1 MTPGSGDGEA
11 RETPQAVEPAAPAE
25 TAPAAEDGGR
35 AASGVL
41 TSEMIAEA
49 IGGPRGVLDLG
60 ISGLVFV
67 VVNAATSLTPA
78 IYAAVGFGLLLVVFR
93 LLRRQPVRQA
103 LTGFVVIG
111 FAAFVASRTHSA
123 RGFFLPGILSQGAL
137 TIVAAVSL
145 VIRKPYIGYVM
156 GAIDTHFAH
165 WRESPKLMRAMN
177 QATMIWGFVFLLRT
191 VVQGLLYLAN
201 RPGWL
206 AAVQLAQGWPLFA
219 AALAATYALARRAV
233 AAEAAQQAELA
244 GEPVA
249 SEPLTR

>member
-1 MTPGSGDGEA
+1 
-11 RETPQAVEPAAPAE
+11 
-25 TAPAAEDGGR
+25 
-35 AASGVL
+35 
-41 TSEMIAEA
+41 MIAEA
-49 IGGPRGVLDLG
+49 IGGPRGLLDIG

-67 VVNAATSLTPA
+67 VVNAASSLTPA
-78 IYAAVGFGLLLVVFR
+78 IFSAVGFGLLLVVFR
-93 LLRRQPVRQA
+93 LIRRQPVRQA

-111 FAAFVASRTHSA
+111 IAAFVASRTHSA

-145 VIRKPYIGYVM
+145 VIRRPYIGYLM
-156 GAIDTHFAH
+156 GAIDTRFAH
-165 WRESPKLMRAMN
+165 WRETPKLFRAMN
-177 QATMIWGFVFLLRT
+177 YATMIWGFVFLFRA

-219 AALAATYALARRAV
+219 AALASTYALARRA
-233 AAEAAQQAELA
+233 APTGQAGQDDGE
-244 GEPVA
+244 GEPVT

>member
-1 MTPGSGDGEA
+1 VTPGSGDGEA
-11 RETPQAVEPAAPAE
+11 KGAAVPAASASDAGE
-25 TAPAAEDGGR
+25 GARESAPAA
-35 AASGVL
+35 L

-49 IGGPRGVLDLG
+49 IGGPRGLLDIG

-78 IYAAVGFGLLLVVFR
+78 IFSALGFGVLLVAFR
-93 LLRRQPVRQA
+93 LVRRQPVRQA
-103 LTGFVVIG
+103 LTGFFVIG
-111 FAAFVASRTHSA
+111 VAAFVASRTHSA

-145 VIRKPYIGYVM
+145 IIRKPYIGYVM
-156 GAIDTHFAH
+156 GAIDTRFAH
-165 WRESPKLMRAMN
+165 WRESPKLLRAMN
-177 QATMIWGFVFLLRT
+177 QGTMIWGLVFLVRT

-219 AALAATYALARRAV
+219 AALASTYALARRA
-233 AAEAAQQAELA
+233 APAGQAEPEQGDSA
-244 GEPVA
+244 PVT